1 VATRRVSRFVGL
13 LGLALTTLACGGK
26 SDESAHESSA
36 AGGTGTSGSSVCVSP
51 EPAII
56 DFERTCDSFI
66 PALAPTR
73 ATFVEKTTVG
83 SRQAH
88 RFRASDDCGFDLV
101 LALPHLEFVADAE
114 PYELSTWWIQ
124 GNVPLGVLVA
134 IVRRPGDAM
143 PLLAVADAGSVDLL
157 NGLLDPLAV
166 SQSGPQCPDAVDL
179 VQSQLTRDAAPLACE
194 DEAPGLRVCHD
205 GLVDY
210 RLVDYAGPMD
220 SSTQPAVMGEATL
233 LIRAP

>member
-1 VATRRVSRFVGL
+1 M
-13 LGLALTTLACGGK
+13 GG
-26 SDESAHESSA
+26 ASSS
-36 AGGTGTSGSSVCVSP
+36 GGSGTSGFSACESP

-66 PALAPTR
+66 PSLAPTQ
-73 ATFVEKTTVG
+73 ATFVEKTIVG
-83 SRQAH
+83 GMQAH
-88 RFRASDDCGFDLV
+88 RFRAADDCGFDLV
-101 LALPHLEFVADAE
+101 LSLPQLEFVADSQ

-134 IVRRPGDAM
+134 IVRRPGDPM

-166 SQSGPQCPDAVDL
+166 SLNGPQCPAAMSL
-179 VQSQLTRDAAPLACE
+179 VQPQLTRDAAPLPCE

-210 RLVDYAGPMD
+210 YLVDYAGPMD
-220 SSTQPAVMGEATL
+220 SLELPAVMGDAAL